1 MRQAQFNNAELQ
13 VIERM
18 AMAFECAMTHDWDN
32 YQIESQRTIAL
43 ISNKENPA
51 EFIMKIREKAGS
63 YVDRYSPGCKYVEE
77 SDEN

>member
-1 MRQAQFNNAELQ
+1 MEHQQFNDAELQ

-43 ISNKENPA
+43 ISNKENSA
-51 EFIMKIREKAGS
+51 EFIKNIREKAGK
-63 YVDRYSPGCKYVEE
+63 YADRV
-77 SDEN
+77 